1 MPFEVADVIGNVKY
15 IRNGDCRPKRGGL
28 CPPPRIFVWRGGGAT
43 DHPAPAAYAVGK
55 TVLPTQFLH
64 SSILYKTK
72 FFANIGCFLFRSKKE
87 IVHFMSLEVPHERV
101 TIMGELG
108 RGAFGKVHKGVM
120 KEVTNANIYSDT
132 SERNPNVH
140 SKDSLR
146 TLKDNEGRIVAVKV
160 LLGELLSH
168 FRRMLTNH
176 VRPARC

>member
-1 MPFEVADVIGNVKY
+1 MPFGVADVIGNVKY
-15 IRNGDCRPKRGGL
+15 IRNGDYRTKTRGAL
-28 CPPPRIFVWRGGGAT
+28 PPPITIFVWRGGYG
-43 DHPAPAAYAVGK
+43 PPCSAAYAVGK

-64 SSILYKTK
+64 SSILYKKK

-120 KEVTNANIYSDT
+120 KEVTNANIYPDT

-168 FRRMLTNH
+168 FRRMFTNH
-176 VRPARC
+176 VQPARC